1 MKDYNHVNYYTKKK
15 FTFNTLKLFMARF
28 NCFLQGVVS
37 HLLYLSCTFFH
48 GLRLRKWEDSLRKKK
63 GEKNVEKLKKNKI

>member
-1 MKDYNHVNYYTKKK
+1 
-15 FTFNTLKLFMARF
+15 MATF

-63 GEKNVEKLKKNKI
+63 GEKNVEKIEKKQDLKKKLKWRYERKMNKEKKARKC